1 MRNYIKAEL
10 YRSFNRVYFWGMTV
24 GLALTALL
32 FNALLLYMNYKWD
45 QSISLA
51 YLMEAGIMIL
61 SAPYYLLIVFADMI
75 TSEEQKNLTL
85 KNVIGSGL
93 SRSKMYLGKLIATFI
108 LAFISAGIILGA
120 YLGSG
125 LVLFGLGDTFSMG
138 LLQDFSLRIV
148 AAIPLWISGIAL
160 VTFLAMLIKNNTL
173 FAMAYGFGVSFIP
186 IVLHLLGNFVAEI
199 FTVIYDYLPTTQFKL
214 LTEIDVLT
222 SAQFMESVG
231 AGIIHTLIFVVI
243 GLIYTKRKTIH

>member
-10 YRSFNRVYFWGMTV
+10 YRSFNRVYFWGITA
-24 GLALTALL
+24 GFALITLL
-32 FNALLLYMNYKWD
+32 FNGLLLYMNYRWD
-45 QSISLA
+45 QAISFV
-51 YLMEAGIMIL
+51 YLMEAGIMML
-61 SAPYYLLIVFADMI
+61 GAPFYLLVVFSDMI

-93 SRSKMYLGKLIATFI
+93 SRSKMYLGKLIATVI

-125 LVLFGLGDTFSMG
+125 LVLFGLGDTFSIG
-138 LLQDFSLRIV
+138 LLQDFSLRIL

-160 VTFLAMLIKNNTL
+160 VTFLAILIKNNTL
-173 FAMAYGFGVSFIP
+173 FAMVYIFGVSLMPSI
-186 IVLHLLGNFVAEI
+186 LRLLGHFVARI
-199 FTVIYDYLPTTQFKL
+199 FTIIYDYLPTTQLQL
-214 LTEIDVLT
+214 LTQPEVLT
-222 SAQFMESVG
+222 SAQFIESVG
-231 AGIIHTLIFVVI
+231 SGIVHTLVFVVI

>member
-10 YRSFNRVYFWGMTV
+10 YRSFNRVYFWGTTASIV
-24 GLALTALL
+24 LTALL
-32 FNALLLYMNYKWD
+32 FNGLLLYMNYKLD
-45 QSISLA
+45 QSISLV
-51 YLMEAGIMIL
+51 YLMEAGIMML
-61 SAPYYLLIVFADMI
+61 SAPYYLVLVFADMI

-93 SRSKMYLGKLIATFI
+93 SRSKMYVGKLIATVI

-148 AAIPLWISGIAL
+148 AAIPLWISGIAV

-173 FAMAYGFGVSFIP
+173 FAIVCGFSVFIP
-186 IVLHLLGNFVAEI
+186 SVLRLLGTLVAEI
-199 FTVIYDYLPTTQFKL
+199 FTIIYDYLPTTQFKL
-214 LTEIDVLT
+214 LTQPDVLT